1 MPKIHNTKRAV
12 FRRAVLRSLKYAGA
26 QMIEL
31 AAIPL
36 MARYRSMF
44 QLQPNIVRKMIDN
57 LVREG
62 ELERRSRD
70 KYYLTDLGAVRLLPV
85 LRLVKA
91 TDGNTRILVFDI
103 PESRRKLRDRF
114 RYHIKLLGFKRHQ
127 QSVWV
132 SQYQCEDWIEWLIG
146 YHQVGDFVSL
156 YIGRLVR

>member
-1 MPKIHNTKRAV
+1 MPKLTNTKRIII
-12 FRRAVLRSLKYAGA
+12 RRAVLRSLKYAGA
-26 QMIEL
+26 QLIEL

-36 MARYRSMF
+36 MARYKGMF
-44 QLQPNIVRKMIDN
+44 QLRPVVVQKIINS
-57 LVREG
+57 LVHEG
-62 ELERRSRD
+62 ELERRGKD